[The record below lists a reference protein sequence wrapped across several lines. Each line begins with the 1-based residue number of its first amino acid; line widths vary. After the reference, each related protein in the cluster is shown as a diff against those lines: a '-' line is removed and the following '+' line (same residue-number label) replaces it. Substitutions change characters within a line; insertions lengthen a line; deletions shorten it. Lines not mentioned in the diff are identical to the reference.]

1 MKPINEIWLR
11 LNTIFILILLPLF
24 NPSGIINTLLIVLC
38 GLFLGCY
45 ITNFL
50 IVLKSGGMNK
60 NKVTT
65 KEVKL

>member
-11 LNTIFILILLPLF
+11 LSTIFILILLPLF
-24 NPSGIINTLLIVLC
+24 NPSGIINTLLTVLC

-50 IVLKSGGMNK
+50 IVFKKWWN
-60 NKVTT
+60 
-65 KEVKL
+65 E